1 MTPVTGRTAFAAL
14 RAEPR
19 AAVALLTRLPVAP
32 HDRSGGDLD
41 ALDAPATRTGAAAF
55 GMVGAGLGL
64 VAAAPVLL
72 LGAALPFL
80 AAVLAILVIAVA
92 SGALHLDGLADTADA
107 LAAPDPE
114 TAERARTDPRVGA
127 AGAVA
132 VVGVLLVDVAAVAGT
147 ADLAGPVTAAL
158 GLLVAASGSRAAAVA
173 LARLGT
179 GAGPTA
185 PGSAAPA
192 ESAAPADV
200 GFGAWFAARVGRWD
214 VVAAIGSAAVTVL
227 ALAAVG
233 SVPAAVA
240 AVAGAVAGIG
250 LSVGVVRVRGGLDG
264 DGLGAGVELV
274 FAATLVAIALWSAIA
289 PGSAVSAASATV
301 P

>member
-1 MTPVTGRTAFAAL
+1 MTGRTAFAAL

-19 AAVALLTRLPVAP
+19 AAIGLLTRLPVTTP
-32 HDRSGGDLD
+32 DRSGGDLD
-41 ALDAPATRTGAAAF
+41 ALDAPAARTGAAAF

-107 LAAPDPE
+107 LAAPDPAA
-114 TAERARTDPRVGA
+114 AERARRDPRVGA

-132 VVGVLLVDVAAVAGT
+132 VVGALLVDVAALAGT
-147 ADLAGPVTAAL
+147 SDLAGPVTAAL
-158 GLLVAASGSRAAAVA
+158 GLVVAASGSRAAAVV

-185 PGSAAPA
+185 PESTAPA
-192 ESAAPADV
+192 ESAAPAEAAAPADG

-214 VVAAIGSAAVTVL
+214 VVAALGSAAVAAL
-227 ALAAVG
+227 ALARFG
-233 SVPAAVA
+233 SVSAAVA
-240 AVAGAVAGIG
+240 AVAGALAGLG
-250 LSVGVVRVRGGLDG
+250 LSVGVVRIRGSLDG

-274 FAATLVAIALWSAIA
+274 FAATLVAIAVWSAVA
-289 PGSAVSAASATV
+289 AGSAAV